1 MGLTRRSSSSFFA
14 VIRTSVSW
22 IVQLPL
28 RCSRSR
34 GEEVVVVVVVVVV
47 MGGLSGGL
55 FDGFN
60 VLGGSDM
67 ALASQSERERRRRD
81 TESDVFLQFI
91 LLMNVGDQGLDG
103 VNLLKCD

>member
-34 GEEVVVVVVVVVV
+34 GEEVAVVVVVVV

-91 LLMNVGDQGLDG
+91 LLMNVGGTR
-103 VNLLKCD
+103 VWME

>member
-34 GEEVVVVVVVVVV
+34 GEEVAVVVVVVV

>member
-34 GEEVVVVVVVVVV
+34 GEEVAVVVVVVV

-67 ALASQSERERRRRD
+67 ALASQSEREREEEEIQRA
-81 TESDVFLQFI
+81 TFSC
-91 LLMNVGDQGLDG
+91 
-103 VNLLKCD
+103 NLYC

>member
-14 VIRTSVSW
+14 VIRTSVSC

-34 GEEVVVVVVVVVV
+34 GEEVAAVVVVVV

>member
-34 GEEVVVVVVVVVV
+34 GEEVVVVVVV
-47 MGGLSGGL
+47 MGGGL

-67 ALASQSERERRRRD
+67 ALASQSEREKKRYRERR
-81 TESDVFLQFI
+81 FLAI
-91 LLMNVGDQGLDG
+91 YIV
-103 VNLLKCD
+103 

>member
-34 GEEVVVVVVVVVV
+34 GEEVAVVVVVV

>member
-34 GEEVVVVVVVVVV
+34 GEEVAVVLVVVV